1 MLKLNAAFSKKI
13 PVPGE
18 DFSSQSFHASIECE
32 CADALT
38 AEQLQAKIHDTFAL
52 VKDAVESELH
62 GKTAAGRCDLQPR
75 VRKIRAEQQQTFGAG
90 IDAAQYQPV
99 AAIAARERDPADCIQ
114 RRGATADNESRCG
127 RRFGD
132 AVGAEGGANSELSL
146 GFFCAQRETL
156 AEGDRHFALAQR

>member
-52 VKDAVESELH
+52 VKDAVEAELH
-62 GKTAAGRCDLQPR
+62 GKPAGQQAKPEPSVQTAKPEPAKP
-75 VRKIRAEQQQTFGAG
+75 
-90 IDAAQYQPV
+90 DAAKASNKQV
-99 AAIAARERDPADCIQ
+99 KFILDLAK
-114 RRGATADNESRCG
+114 GKG
-127 RRFGD
+127 
-132 AVGAEGGANSELSL
+132 LSL
-146 GFFCAQRETL
+146 S
-156 AEGDRHFALAQR
+156 ALNTRVQDKFKVESVYELGRKDASRLVDELKAAA